1 MSEPDMF
8 KDIYAMLGAFH
19 YAKVFLRCAG
29 RYIIGSGIDDAL
41 VEAEIF
47 GKQTLNT
54 VLTGSHYYRS
64 LQGMLMIVEVIDC
77 FKLGGIL
84 SQQ

>member
-1 MSEPDMF
+1 
-8 KDIYAMLGAFH
+8 MLGAFH
-19 YAKVFLRCAG
+19 YAKVLLCCAG
-29 RYIIGSGIDDAL
+29 RYINGSSVDDAL
-41 VEAEIF
+41 VETEIF